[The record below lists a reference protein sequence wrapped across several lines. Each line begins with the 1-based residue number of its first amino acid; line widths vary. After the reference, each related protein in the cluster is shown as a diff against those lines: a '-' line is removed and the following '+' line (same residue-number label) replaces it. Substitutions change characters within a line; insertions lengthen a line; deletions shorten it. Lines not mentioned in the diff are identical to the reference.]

1 MKEEIHLKKWFLMN
15 KSNRQSLWQRIIFGE
30 LYRDYNFKDFDW
42 GIIFSVFFLSLF
54 GIVMVSSVSLPLT
67 NGSFSMTISHLS
79 KIVIALIVFFLIFR
93 FPVNFWSKI
102 DIQIL
107 LLAFVLLFLVYAP
120 FIGQEV
126 NGANRWI
133 RIFGFSLQ
141 PSEIMKFALIIYI
154 SSYCSRRLEEFK
166 EKWQGFW
173 KPILVVVMA
182 IALVLFEP
190 DLGSSAVIFI
200 VALSIMFIAGAPI
213 KHLLVIFSLGISVF
227 VLMILTV
234 PWRMKRILSFMN
246 PWETYQEEGWQLSH
260 SLIAFGRGDWFGV
273 GLGESLQKLHY
284 LPDAQTDFIFAIIA
298 EELGL
303 LFCIF
308 LVFVFSFLVF
318 KCFYIG
324 RLARHAQ
331 YYLSSYIAYGAGIC
345 IALHVFINIGVSSG
359 MLPTKGITL
368 PFISFGGTN
377 LLLMFA
383 LIALVLRIN
392 FEISESSII
401 KNKILNV

>member
-1 MKEEIHLKKWFLMN
+1 MN
-15 KSNRQSLWQRIIFGE
+15 KINKQSFLQRIFLGE
-30 LYRDYNFKDFDW
+30 LYRNYDLKDFDW
-42 GIIFSVFFLSLF
+42 GIIFSVFFLTLF

-67 NGSFSMTISHLS
+67 EGSFSLIISHIS
-79 KIVIALIVFFLIFR
+79 KVIIALIIFLLIFR
-93 FPVNFWSKI
+93 FPTNFWSKV

-107 LLAFVLLFLVYAP
+107 LIAFFLLFLVFAP
-120 FIGQEV
+120 IIGQEV

-133 RIFGFSLQ
+133 RVFGFSIQ
-141 PSEIMKFALIIYI
+141 PSELMKFALIIYI
-154 SSYCSRRLEEFK
+154 SSYCSRRLDEFK
-166 EKWQGFW
+166 EKWLGFW

-182 IALVLFEP
+182 ISLVLFEP
-190 DLGSSAVIFI
+190 DLGSSAVIFV
-200 VALSIMFIAGAPI
+200 VALSIMFIAGAPLR
-213 KHLLVIFSLGISVF
+213 HLLVIFSLGMSVF
-227 VLMILTV
+227 ILMILTV

-246 PWETYQEEGWQLSH
+246 PWDTYQNEGWQLSH

-298 EELGL
+298 EEMGL

-308 LVFVFSFLVF
+308 LVALFSFLIF

-324 RLARHAQ
+324 RLARHAN
-331 YYLSSYIAYGAGIC
+331 YYLGSYIAYGAGIC

-368 PFISFGGTN
+368 PFISFGGSN

-392 FEISESSII
+392 FEISESFTN
-401 KNKILNV
+401 KTKILNV

>member
-1 MKEEIHLKKWFLMN
+1 MSKITK
-15 KSNRQSLWQRIIFGE
+15 QSLWQRIIFGE
-30 LYRDYNFKDFDW
+30 LYRNFHLKDFDW
-42 GIIFSVFFLSLF
+42 GIIFSVFFFTLF
-54 GIVMVSSVSLPLT
+54 GIVMVSSVSIPLMD
-67 NGSFSMTISHLS
+67 GSFSMTFSHLS
-79 KIVIALIVFFLIFR
+79 KIIIALTIFLLIFR
-93 FPVNFWSKI
+93 FPISFWSKI

-107 LLAFVLLFLVYAP
+107 LISFFLLFLVYVP
-120 FIGQEV
+120 IIGQEV

-133 RIFGFSLQ
+133 RVFGFSFQ
-141 PSEIMKFALIIYI
+141 PSELMKFALIIYI

-166 EKWQGFW
+166 EKWLGFW

-182 IALVLFEP
+182 ISLILFEP
-190 DLGSSAVIFI
+190 DLGSSAVIFV
-200 VALSIMFIAGAPI
+200 VALSIMFIAGAPM
-213 KHLLVIFSLGISVF
+213 KHLLLIFSLGMSVF
-227 VLMILTV
+227 LVMILAV

-298 EELGL
+298 EEMGL
-303 LFCIF
+303 LFCIL
-308 LVFVFSFLVF
+308 LVMLFSFLIF

-331 YYLSSYIAYGAGIC
+331 YYLGSYIAYGAGIC

-383 LIALVLRIN
+383 LVALVLRIN
-392 FEISESSII
+392 FEISELFSN